1 MLVAVLANAQS
12 VRIGGSAG
20 ESMGFERENLTKL
33 CFSTAC
39 CSGDR
44 DEQESFAGDLDRV
57 AGDLDRVAG
66 DLGSVRESQELTH
79 RRFFSFWAECH

>member
-44 DEQESFAGDLDRV
+44 EEQESF